1 MVMMAIESMD
11 NDNDKAFML
20 SLYHD
25 YYGLVWKTVYNI
37 TRDAGHAE
45 DLVNDTFIR
54 LIEKISVIRKL
65 DSCKLAAYV
74 VYTSRSVAINFI
86 KHRDVQSKYAY
97 YGKELDLQEEIPSL
111 EESIE
116 EKIIY
121 QEKIEVLVNAI
132 LKLPEKYKNLL
143 YFKYVLEMDDREI
156 AGILRIAPNSV
167 RQYLTRA
174 RRKAKELMDKEMDTR
189 AQ

>member
-1 MVMMAIESMD
+1 M
-11 NDNDKAFML
+11 
-20 SLYHD
+20 
-25 YYGLVWKTVYNI
+25 
-37 TRDAGHAE
+37 
-45 DLVNDTFIR
+45 
-54 LIEKISVIRKL
+54 
-65 DSCKLAAYV
+65 
-74 VYTSRSVAINFI
+74 
-86 KHRDVQSKYAY
+86 
-97 YGKELDLQEEIPSL
+97 

-156 AGILRIAPNSV
+156 AGILRIAPNRA
-167 RQYLTRA
+167 RQYLTRV